1 MMWGKG
7 SRWGP
12 TWSRTRPTRTRQ
24 DPRSKMTISVPAPN
38 TTVPPT
44 GAPGITY
51 HGRSTSPNP
60 NTEVD
65 DMNKE
70 KPEIHLDEHAIG
82 FEGEDADP
90 NSPAAILKRYPL
102 LRNMTGEELER
113 LNKQTRRRM
122 WVSVKIERMGE

>member
-1 MMWGKG
+1 
-7 SRWGP
+7 
-12 TWSRTRPTRTRQ
+12 
-24 DPRSKMTISVPAPN
+24 
-38 TTVPPT
+38 
-44 GAPGITY
+44 
-51 HGRSTSPNP
+51 
-60 NTEVD
+60 
-65 DMNKE
+65 MNKE
-70 KPEIHLDEHAIG
+70 KPEIYLDEHAVG